1 MYSMKVIDQII
12 RNRFLG
18 SEMELHHTYEPI
30 VRFINYRTPT
40 AYGRVNFIDAG
51 DTCNVSLDD
60 SSIKETVLHL
70 LSEIQHDNNYSIR
83 SRGELSDFIG
93 TNEQLV
99 RTLYGGSAGQI
110 LLLKKS
116 DTDDLFVRKVAARFG
131 VEGNGSPKL
140 QAEIRFL
147 LEINKRE
154 ECKGLTELYPKVI
167 DHSETDRFITL
178 DQEYV
183 GEGKNVFTMLAEHK
197 ITQHEHVQYFN
208 ALLASLIPNGYA
220 LDFRRVPE
228 DESLEQLEDYYL
240 RRAEGRIRFL
250 QNCDDFDMDF
260 PATKTTTLPNLIQ
273 REKFELNGVAYENPL
288 TIFTKIK
295 NDNKIADML
304 RPRTE
309 SFCAHGDMTFLN
321 MVFDTN
327 NKAYRLIDNRGHIGN
342 WDALYDFG
350 KLKFTLS
357 GFGKVMLKEFDLS
370 EGASGAFTLKL
381 TGGKEG
387 RGAINSLNKSF
398 FDDIATNSEFQGL
411 IEHEPY
417 WRERILFAEAIHY
430 LADIPHRLLLDQ
442 SPKHA
447 VGVFLLGTKYLN
459 ELYNSLVKSDE

>member
-1 MYSMKVIDQII
+1 MKVIDQII

-18 SEMELHHTYEPI
+18 SEIELHHSYEPI

-51 DTCNVSLDD
+51 DACEVSLDD
-60 SSIKETVLHL
+60 GSFKEAVLRL
-70 LSEIQHDNNYSIR
+70 LSEIQHDNNYNIR

-93 TNEQLV
+93 ENEELV

-110 LLLKKS
+110 LLLKNG
-116 DTDDLFVRKVAARFG
+116 DTNDLFVRKVAARFG

-154 ECKGLTELYPKVI
+154 YKELTELYPKI
-167 DHSETDRFITL
+167 INHSETDRFITL

-183 GEGKNVFTMLAEHK
+183 GEGKNVFTMLSEHR
-197 ITQHEHVQYFN
+197 ITPSKHVQYFN
-208 ALLASLIPNGYA
+208 SLLSSLIPNGYA
-220 LDFRRVPE
+220 LDFRKIPE

-260 PATKTTTLPNLIQ
+260 PAAKTTTLPNLIQ
-273 REKFELNGVAYENPL
+273 REKFKLNGVIYNNPFAL
-288 TIFTKIK
+288 FTKIK
-295 NDNKIADML
+295 NNNQITDIL

-327 NKAYRLIDNRGHIGN
+327 NKSYRLIDNRGHIGN
-342 WDALYDFG
+342 WDTLYDFG

-370 EGASGAFTLKL
+370 EETSGAFSLKL
-381 TGGKEG
+381 TGDKEG
-387 RGAINSLNKSF
+387 RKAINSLNESF
-398 FDDIATNSEFQGL
+398 FETIAMNPEFQKL
-411 IEHEPY
+411 IKDEPY

-459 ELYNSLVKSDE
+459 ELYDSLVKNR

>member
-1 MYSMKVIDQII
+1 MKVIDQII

-18 SEMELHHTYEPI
+18 SEMELHHSYEPI
-30 VRFINYRTPT
+30 VCFINYRTPT

-51 DTCNVSLDD
+51 DISEMSLGDVSF
-60 SSIKETVLHL
+60 KETVLRL
-70 LSEIQHDNNYSIR
+70 LSEIQHDNNYNIH
-83 SRGELSDFIG
+83 SRGELADFIG
-93 TNEQLV
+93 TNEELV

-110 LLLKKS
+110 LLLRKS

-147 LEINKRE
+147 LDINKRE
-154 ECKGLTELYPKVI
+154 ECKGLAKLYPRVI
-167 DHSETDRFITL
+167 NHSETDRFITL

-183 GEGKNVFTMLAEHK
+183 GEGKNVFTMLSEHK
-197 ITQHEHVQYFN
+197 ITTSEHVQYTN
-208 ALLASLIPNGYA
+208 SLLSSLIPNGYA
-220 LDFRRVPE
+220 LYFRRVPKN
-228 DESLEQLEDYYL
+228 ESLEQLEDYYL

-260 PATKTTTLPNLIQ
+260 PTTKATTLPNLIQ
-273 REKFELNGVAYENPL
+273 RKNFKLNGTTYANPL
-288 TIFTKIK
+288 SIFSKIK
-295 NDNKIADML
+295 TDHKIADIL

-327 NKAYRLIDNRGHIGN
+327 NKAYRLIDNRGHLGN

-350 KLKFTLS
+350 KLKFTMS

-370 EGASGAFTLKL
+370 EGTSGAFTLKL
-381 TGGKEG
+381 TGDKIG
-387 RGAINSLNKSF
+387 RKAINSLNGSF
-398 FDDIATNSEFQGL
+398 FEDIATNAEFQKL
-411 IEHEPY
+411 IKDEPY

-447 VGVFLLGTKYLN
+447 VGAFMLGTKYLN
-459 ELYNSLVKSDE
+459 ELYNSLVENR